1 MSNIIN
7 SELISFANND
17 QTLIR
22 FVNAL
27 IINRFLHKKLFHVL
41 WHILHSFSV
50 LYPETPNEEQRQ
62 LTKDFILNIKSKLN
76 IICSS
81 CSDNVKDD
89 FIENNNLDLAVSS
102 KTTLIQFFCDY
113 HIKINSEYR
122 YQLNKY
128 DSSLYN
134 IDYIVNKYSQT
145 DYVSLIENIYDINL
159 FNLFETNQLNSFF
172 IKFENVKKQIYSE
185 KFTFNFNFMDCDLMD

>member
-7 SELISFANND
+7 YELISLANTD
-17 QTLIR
+17 ESLI
-22 FVNAL
+22 NL
-27 IINRFLHKKLFHVL
+27 IKGLVISRFLHKKLFHVL

-50 LYPETPNEEQRQ
+50 LYPETPNQEQRQ
-62 LTKDFILNIKSKLN
+62 LTKGFILNIKPNLK
-76 IICSS
+76 ITCTS
-81 CSDNVKDD
+81 CSNNVKDD